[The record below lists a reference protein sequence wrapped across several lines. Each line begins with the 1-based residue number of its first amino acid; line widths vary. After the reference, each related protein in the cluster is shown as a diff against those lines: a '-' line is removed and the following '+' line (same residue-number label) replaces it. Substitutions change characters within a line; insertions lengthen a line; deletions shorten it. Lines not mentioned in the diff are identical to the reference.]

1 MKYTEFPY
9 KRIDIENSKSDI
21 ADIVSSLSKS
31 NSSTEQIKSIMEMD
45 TIMREYS
52 SYEAIAS
59 LNFSRN
65 INDAS
70 AKSEKEYY
78 DSIFTNES
86 KKDINYNKE
95 VLSIFSRQVLQL
107 IKDCKNGEWEHMV
120 PEGVSDIIKEK
131 NLFYLLKIK

>member
-9 KRIDIENSKSDI
+9 KRIDIENCKSDI

-78 DSIFTNES
+78 DSISPEITEQVDSFNKVLDKSEHKHAINKKLTFISS
-86 KKDINYNKE
+86 K
-95 VLSIFSRQVLQL
+95 
-107 IKDCKNGEWEHMV
+107 
-120 PEGVSDIIKEK
+120 
-131 NLFYLLKIK
+131 